1 MFINREIFYF
11 FNSLAGKSPFIDS
24 VIVFLGNTL
33 PFILIA
39 FAVVYLLF
47 IRKNPM
53 RFTMIFLV
61 VLCSAAVTEFLKWV
75 VFREPRP
82 FMALSDV
89 TQLINIESFGSFP
102 SQHATIFAA
111 LATGIYIYD
120 RRMGTVFIVCAV
132 LIGLARIAAGI
143 HYPFDIL
150 TGFAVGFAIAYFSY
164 IALRTLSRRIRE
176 YIS

>member
-1 MFINREIFYF
+1 MLNQKVFYL
-11 FNSLAGKSPFIDS
+11 FNSLAGQSPFVDS

-39 FAVVYLLF
+39 FFILYFVF
-47 IRKNPM
+47 IRKNLM
-53 RFTMIFLV
+53 RFTMISCI
-61 VLCSAAVTEFLKWV
+61 VLCSAAVTEILKWI
-75 VFREPRP
+75 VFRQPRP

-120 RRMGTVFIVCAV
+120 RRMGAVFIICAV
-132 LIGLARIAAGI
+132 IVGLARIAAGI

-150 TGFAVGFAIAYFSY
+150 TGFFVGFVITYFSY
-164 IALRTLSRRIRE
+164 RLMRDLSRRIRI